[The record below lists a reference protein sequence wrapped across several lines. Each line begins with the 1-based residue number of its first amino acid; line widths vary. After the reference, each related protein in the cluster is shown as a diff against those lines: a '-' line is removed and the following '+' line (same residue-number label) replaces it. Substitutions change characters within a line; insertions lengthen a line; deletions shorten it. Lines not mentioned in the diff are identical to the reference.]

1 MTKLKIL
8 IIEDEEKAAERL
20 ISLIKQIDENIT
32 ILSIIES
39 VEDAIKWFENNDD
52 VDLIFL
58 DIQLSDGMS
67 FNIFEK
73 VEVNT
78 SIIFTTAFDEFAL
91 KAFELN
97 SIDYLLKPIDPEKLK
112 QSIFK
117 FKKVSKNHT
126 KNELNF
132 DAQKLLEALKSQKK
146 KTKTRFLVNKRDNLI
161 VIDIN
166 QISYFYTEDK
176 AVFITTF
183 DNNKYI
189 INNTLDNLEKE
200 IEENLFYRINRQF
213 FVSVKSIEKII
224 NHFNY
229 KLKLELHP
237 KTNTEI
243 IISKS
248 KSKDFKN
255 WLSSYWKNIIL
266 PLPQEASPQKPKK

>member
-1 MTKLKIL
+1 MDKLKIL
-8 IIEDEEKAAERL
+8 VIEDEEKAAKRL

-78 SIIFTTAFDEFAL
+78 PIIFTTAFDEFAL

-97 SIDYLLKPIDPEKLK
+97 SIDYLLKPINTEKLK

-126 KNELNF
+126 KNKLNF

-146 KTKTRFLVNKRDNLI
+146 KTKTRFLVNKRNNLI

-166 QISYFYTEDK
+166 EIAYFYTEDK
-176 AVFITTF
+176 VVFITTF

-189 INNTLDNLEKE
+189 INNTLDNLEKD
-200 IEENLFYRINRQF
+200 IEENLFYRVNRQF
-213 FVSVKSIEKII
+213 FVSVKSISKIT

-229 KLKLELHP
+229 KLKLELQP

-255 WLSSYWKNIIL
+255 WLSSY
-266 PLPQEASPQKPKK
+266 

>member
-8 IIEDEEKAAERL
+8 IIEDEENAAKRL
-20 ISLIKQIDENIT
+20 ISLIKKIDENIT
-32 ILSIIES
+32 VLSIIDS
-39 VEDAIKWFENNDD
+39 VEDAIKWFENNKNA
-52 VDLIFL
+52 DLVFL
-58 DIQLSDGMS
+58 DIQLSDGLS

-78 SIIFTTAFDEFAL
+78 PIIFTTAYDEFAL

-97 SIDYLLKPIDPEKLK
+97 SIDYLLKPIDNEKLK
-112 QSIFK
+112 QSIIK
-117 FKKVSKNHT
+117 FKKISKNHT

-166 QISYFYTEDK
+166 EIAYFYTEDK
-176 AVFITTF
+176 AVFIVTL
-183 DNNKYI
+183 DSNKYL

-213 FVSVKSIEKII
+213 FVSVKSILKIT

-229 KLKLELHP
+229 KLKLELQP
-237 KTNTEI
+237 KILNTEI

-248 KSKDFKN
+248 KTKDFKN
-255 WLSSYWKNIIL
+255 WLSNT
-266 PLPQEASPQKPKK
+266 